1 MLSTAEP
8 SATPTAETTTDYTRE
23 QQRSELHKTI
33 WSIADDLRGSVD
45 GWDFKQYILGIL
57 FYRFISENLC
67 AYLAEE
73 TGDPNFDYAKISD
86 RKAENERTDIVNE
99 KGFFI
104 LPSELFS
111 RVLEQVDQ
119 DGMRLSEYGHDLNEL
134 LVRIFDNIESSAM
147 GTASEDAFKGLFA
160 DFDPNSPK
168 LGNTVQERNRKLVT
182 LITKIGSLD
191 FGGTFRD
198 NRIDAFGDA
207 YEFLMTMY
215 ASNAGKSGGEFFTP
229 QEVGELLAR
238 IAIGKRTE
246 VNKVYDPCCGSG
258 GLLLKFAKIL
268 GAKNVKSGFFGQE
281 INLTTYN
288 LARINMFL
296 HDINYDEFSLV
307 RGDTLRNPC
316 HWDDQP
322 FDAIVSNPP
331 YSIKWEGKNNP
342 LLINDPR
349 FSPAGVLAP
358 PRKAD
363 LAFTMHM
370 LSWLSADGTAAIV
383 EFLGVLYRSGAE
395 GKIRDYL
402 IRNNFVDAVIQLPA
416 DLFFGTPIA
425 TCILVLKRAKLTND
439 ILFVD
444 ASGEF
449 VRSDAKNKLSQDN
462 IDRVARVVVER
473 VEEDN
478 FSRLVANDEVLA
490 NNANLSVSSYVEKP
504 DNREQVDIVALNAE
518 IARIVARQQELRQ
531 QLDAIVADLEGEPV
545 QG

>member
-1 MLSTAEP
+1 MDTV
-8 SATPTAETTTDYTRE
+8 ETRQSV

-45 GWDFKQYILGIL
+45 GWDFKQYILGTL

-67 AYLAEE
+67 GYLAEQE
-73 TGDPNFDYAKISD
+73 DDPSFDYATLTD
-86 RKAENERTDIVNE
+86 EQAEYGREETVKE

-111 RVLEQVDQ
+111 RVLETVDK
-119 DGMRLSEYGHDLNEL
+119 DGMALHEGGQDLNEHL
-134 LVRIFDNIESSAM
+134 THIFANIEGSAI
-147 GTASEDAFKGLFA
+147 GTESEDDLTGLFA
-160 DFDPNSPK
+160 DFDPNNAK
-168 LGNTVQERNRKLVT
+168 LGNTVIERNKKLVT
-182 LITKIGSLD
+182 LITKIGDLD
-191 FGGTFRD
+191 FGGSFQD
-198 NRIDAFGDA
+198 NSIDAFGDA

-238 IAIGKRTE
+238 IAIGARTS

-268 GAKNVKSGFFGQE
+268 GTENVRSGFFGQE

-296 HDINYDEFSLV
+296 HDINFDKFNLARE
-307 RGDTLRNPC
+307 DTLKHPA
-316 HWDDQP
+316 HWDDEP

-331 YSIKWEGKNNP
+331 YSIKWEGKENP
-342 LLINDPR
+342 LNINDPR

-358 PRKAD
+358 PSKAD

-370 LSWLSADGTAAIV
+370 LSWLSTEGTAAIV
-383 EFLGVLYRSGAE
+383 EFPGVLYRGGAE

-402 IRNNFVDAVIQLPA
+402 VRNNFVDAVIQLPA
-416 DLFFGTPIA
+416 DLFFGTTIA
-425 TCILVLKRAKLTND
+425 TCVLVLKRSKATSD

-444 ASGEF
+444 ASNEF
-449 VRSDAKNKLSQDN
+449 ERHDSKNKLMPKNIERIASTVINRTEEEHFSQ
-462 IDRVARVVVER
+462 
-473 VEEDN
+473 
-478 FSRLVANDEVLA
+478 LVTNDDVL
-490 NNANLSVSSYVEKP
+490 NNDANLSVSSYVEKP
-504 DNREQVDIVALNAE
+504 DEREEIDIKELNAE
-518 IARIVARQQELRQ
+518 IVRIVTREQELR
-531 QLDAIVADLEGEPV
+531 DAIDTIIADLEG
-545 QG
+545 GA